1 MGAGWETNQEQS
13 VFREKKKYFFS
24 LKVFCLFVLKNLN
37 MKKRVRGGREC
48 EKDERTHGTVGEE
61 RWRRK

>member
-1 MGAGWETNQEQS
+1 MGNKPRTIGFQ
-13 VFREKKKYFFS
+13 REKKYFFS

-48 EKDERTHGTVGEE
+48 EKDERTHGTVGEA